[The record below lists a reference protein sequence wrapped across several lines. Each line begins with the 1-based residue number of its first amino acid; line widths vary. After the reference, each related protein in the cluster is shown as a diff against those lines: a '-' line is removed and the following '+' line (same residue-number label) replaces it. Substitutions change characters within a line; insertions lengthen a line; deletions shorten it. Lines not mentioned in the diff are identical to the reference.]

1 MDAMSTLAFK
11 VSQKSGEYVK
21 PSLIPTHS
29 KQAHFGLL
37 DASIIGFFLLCA
49 GGLIYLLLQ
58 M

>member
-1 MDAMSTLAFK
+1 MTRMSALAFK
-11 VSQKSGEYVK
+11 VSRKSGEYVK

-29 KQAHFGLL
+29 QQTHFGLL
-37 DASIIGFFLLCA
+37 DAIIVGFFLACA